1 MMIGVLKGTM
11 VRQVLE
17 NGVKHPS
24 DTPAGAYLTVLVPP
38 LPPPGLTTNQSRAHT
53 HARTHARNG
62 LSAVLCALIWCPLV
76 LS

>member
-1 MMIGVLKGTM
+1 MMIGVLNGTM

-38 LPPPGLTTNQSRAHT
+38 PPPVLPPINHAHT
-53 HARTHARNG
+53 RTHARNG